1 MRIRRA
7 EVGDARRVAVVHV
20 DSWRAA
26 YAGLVADDVIAELS
40 VDGQEAAWRARLGE
54 QDDRAWTLVAEDE
67 ERLLGFCSLAA
78 GSTGPG
84 GAGDEVGSG
93 GSGDEDGA
101 RRGRD
106 RGGLRRSGVVAGGC
120 RDGPGHGRSDRAGG
134 RRLRG
139 GEGVDPGGEHGGR
152 GVLPAA
158 RVRAGRGGAGP
169 RAQRRE
175 RAAAA
180 PAGRWIWCQPI
191 TTSGPPMER
200 SLSLRRHATRSAS
213 ASTLGRTA
221 SRGALRRLCPPR
233 STGDGTPSLGCRAP
247 CVW

>member
-101 RRGRD
+101 RRAGEIAAAYVDPGSWRA
-106 RGGLRRSGVVAGGC
+106 GVGTALVTAGLTGLGAVGCGEVRVWILAGNTPGEAFYRRFGFVPDGAEQVRERSGV
-120 RDGPGHGRSDRAGG
+120 SEL
-134 RRLRG
+134 RLRRPDG
-139 GEGVDPGGEHGGR
+139 GSGANRSQPPGR
-152 GVLPAA
+152 LWNVL
-158 RVRAGRGGAGP
+158 
-169 RAQRRE
+169 
-175 RAAAA
+175 
-180 PAGRWIWCQPI
+180 
-191 TTSGPPMER
+191 
-200 SLSLRRHATRSAS
+200 
-213 ASTLGRTA
+213 
-221 SRGALRRLCPPR
+221 
-233 STGDGTPSLGCRAP
+233 
-247 CVW
+247 